1 MFAIK
6 RQGFTSWRG
15 KDFLYTMFSH
25 QCSCR
30 VSLHREISHAGPP
43 HQQFAALHQSLIQF
57 LCPAVHA
64 ILSSLVQF
72 SILFFL
78 YLFLGTPQP
87 VLEMPINRN
96 TAESKRAMQAQKS
109 YLSVVALIVVAFLPG
124 TDSCFSAS
132 HRKLPFCQAH
142 TATFLPG
149 TDSCLSAQ
157 KVAFQHW

>member
-1 MFAIK
+1 MFAIN

-87 VLEMPINRN
+87 VLEMPINWKQRSKN
-96 TAESKRAMQAQKS
+96 ETEKEIVAWTADNWPTFFISSHYRVLYIWRKN
-109 YLSVVALIVVAFLPG
+109 YLSV
-124 TDSCFSAS
+124 
-132 HRKLPFCQAH
+132 Q
-142 TATFLPG
+142 
-149 TDSCLSAQ
+149 
-157 KVAFQHW
+157 